1 MDLKYTPLEKI
12 RVKKPVN
19 RLEYVSNLC
28 QNKKVLDIGCYDETA
43 IDKKRNTN
51 FWLHGLISEKAKSVI
66 GIDSSDLIKNE
77 IKTGNNAKIIKLNSK
92 DIDQNFAQKYPI
104 DIIIAG
110 EFIEHIEDIQSFI
123 KNLKLIYS
131 GCDLVLTTPNATSL
145 TNFLLALINRESN
158 HEDHV
163 HIFSYKTL
171 HTICKRAKVKNFN
184 IQPYKV
190 SYGEMYLK
198 SNGIK
203 KIFVKSIERLIN
215 TFEYLF
221 PMTSGGYIVKID
233 L

>member
-28 QNKKVLDIGCYDETA
+28 KDKKVLDIGCYDETA

-51 FWLHGLISEKAKSVI
+51 FWLHGLITEKAQSVI
-66 GIDSSDLIKNE
+66 GIDSSDLIKKE
-77 IKTGNNAKIIKLNSK
+77 IKTGDNSKIMKLNSN
-92 DIDQNFAQKYPI
+92 DIDKNFAQKHPI
-104 DIIIAG
+104 EIIIAG

-123 KNLKLIYS
+123 KKLKLIYS
-131 GCDLVLTTPNATSL
+131 GCDLVLTTPNSTSL

-158 HEDHV
+158 HEDHI

-171 HTICKRAKVKNFN
+171 NTICNRAEVKKFT
-184 IQPYKV
+184 IIPYKV

-203 KIFVKSIERLIN
+203 KIFVKSIETLIN

-221 PMTSGGYIVKID
+221 PMTSGGYIVRIG